1 MVVVFP
7 EPFGPTKPQIVPSGT
22 VKVALL
28 SATKS
33 PYRLLRLLT
42 SIAVIL
48 IAEASHKE
56 PYNYAM
62 QKKPWGY
69 QPINERLEPD
79 WQLDSQTEAVRAGLA
94 RSGFGETSEALY
106 LTSGFTYSS
115 AEEAET
121 AFKDE
126 IDHYLYGRFA
136 NPTISMFE
144 NRLAT
149 LEGAES
155 CIATGSGM
163 SAMFASIA
171 CLVEKGD
178 RVVASASMFSSCHV
192 VLTEFLPKWGVTSEL
207 VKGNNRADWERALS
221 QPTKAVFIETPSNPL
236 MDIVDIKMVS
246 EIAHKVGATVIVDNV
261 MASPVYQKPLE
272 LGADVVMY
280 STTKHIDGQGRVLGG
295 AVLGSAKYIAE
306 QFQPFIRHTG
316 PALSPFNAWVMVK
329 SLETMQMRVERMN
342 SNAQA
347 VAEFLEQN
355 AKIKAVRY
363 PGLKSHPQHELA
375 MKQMH
380 GAGGTTIGIEFKGDK
395 QSAFKFMNS
404 LRIIDISN
412 NLGDSKSLITH
423 PASTTHRRLAPEVQ
437 ADMGITESTLRL
449 SVGLEHQSDL
459 IKDLQQA
466 LAK

>member
-1 MVVVFP
+1 M
-7 EPFGPTKPQIVPSGT
+7 S
-22 VKVALL
+22 
-28 SATKS
+28 
-33 PYRLLRLLT
+33 
-42 SIAVIL
+42 
-48 IAEASHKE
+48 
-56 PYNYAM
+56 
-62 QKKPWGY
+62 KKPWGY
-69 QPINERLEPD
+69 QPINERPEPD
-79 WQLDSQTEAVRAGLA
+79 WELNSQTKSVRAGLA

-136 NPTISMFE
+136 NPTIGMFE
-144 NRLAT
+144 NRLAE
-149 LEGAES
+149 LEGAGA

-163 SAMFASIA
+163 SAMFASVA

-192 VLTEFLPKWGVTSEL
+192 VLTEFLPKWGVITEL
-207 VKGNNRADWERALS
+207 VKGNDPAAWQAALS
-221 QPTKAVFIETPSNPL
+221 KPTKVVFIETPSNPL
-236 MDIVDIKMVS
+236 MEIVDIKMVAD
-246 EIAHKVGATVIVDNV
+246 IAHKVGATVIVDNV
-261 MASPVYQKPLE
+261 MASPVYQKPLQ

-295 AVLGSAKYIAE
+295 AVLGSAKYIYE

-329 SLETMQMRVERMN
+329 SLETMEMRVERMN
-342 SNAQA
+342 QNAQTI
-347 VAEFLEQN
+347 AEFLEGHP
-355 AKIKAVRY
+355 KIKHVSY
-363 PGLKSHPQHELA
+363 PGLKSHPEHALA
-375 MKQMH
+375 MQQMS
-380 GAGGTTIGIEFKGDK
+380 GAGGTTIGIEFNGDK
-395 QSAFKFMNS
+395 GGAFNFMNA

-437 ADMGITESTLRL
+437 AEMGITESTLRL
-449 SVGLEHQSDL
+449 SVGLEHVDDL
-459 IKDLQQA
+459 LQDLKQA
-466 LAK
+466 LGK